1 MSIRTR
7 FNNKI
12 KDRLRNII
20 RAEVESE
27 LQWRVPQLLSFQQS
41 KEEDRQ
47 SFHDHTKA
55 PKQYALLY
63 ENLRQR
69 CEKSGMIV
77 ETLNIDIDDFES
89 WLQEFPELKNAYKNM
104 GEVYIE
110 KCLEHYLSHSLL
122 NLQKND
128 TFIDIAA
135 AGSPY
140 PDALNKRGVTSY
152 RLDLAYPAGTH
163 GKTIGADAGDTKL
176 PEGFASAMALHCA
189 YECFIGNADIRFV
202 KEAGRILCKGGR
214 YVIVPLYLDESYFIT
229 TSPYHN
235 QNDII
240 IEPEAKKVWRDDP
253 YKVPFCR
260 HYSPDAFKT
269 RIYDAVPSDMTRKIY
284 FVANLVN
291 IMEHYQDQRIYCFFL
306 FHCEKASI

>member
-1 MSIRTR
+1 VSILNSI
-7 FNNKI
+7 NNKI
-12 KDRLRNII
+12 KDRLRNTI
-20 RAEVESE
+20 RVEVENE

-41 KEEDRQ
+41 KQEDRQ

-104 GEVYIE
+104 GEAYIE

-152 RLDLAYPAGTH
+152 RLDLAYPAGIH
-163 GKTIGADAGDTKL
+163 GKTIGADAGDMKL
-176 PEGFASAMALHCA
+176 PAGFATAMALHCA
-189 YECFIGNADIRFV
+189 YECFMGDADVRFV
-202 KEAGRILCKGGR
+202 KEAGRILRRGR
-214 YVIVPLYLDESYFIT
+214 YIIIPLYLDETYFVA
-229 TSPYHN
+229 TSPYCN
-235 QNDII
+235 QKNII
-240 IEPEAKKVWRDDP
+240 IEPEAKKTWRDDP
-253 YKVPFCR
+253 YKVPFSR
-260 HYSPDAFKT
+260 HYSTDVFKT
-269 RIYDAVPSDMTRKIY
+269 RIYDAVPPGMTKKIY
-284 FVANLVN
+284 FVANLIDV
-291 IMEHYQDQRIYCFFL
+291 MERYQDQRIYCFFL
-306 FHCEKASI
+306 FYCEKEST

>member
-1 MSIRTR
+1 MTIRTR
-7 FNNKI
+7 INNKI
-12 KDRLRNII
+12 KDRLRTII
-20 RAEVESE
+20 KAEVESE

-41 KEEDRQ
+41 SQEDRQ

-55 PKQYALLY
+55 PKQYAQLY

-69 CEKSGMIV
+69 CEKTDMIV
-77 ETLNIDIDDFES
+77 EDLNINIGDFES
-89 WLQEFPELKNAYKNM
+89 WLQKYPEIHNAYKNA

-110 KCLEHYLSHSLL
+110 KCLEHYLSHRLL
-122 NLQKND
+122 NLHKND

-152 RLDLAYPAGTH
+152 RLDLTYPAGIH

-176 PEGFASAMALHCA
+176 PTGFASAMALHCA
-189 YECFIGNADIRFV
+189 YECFMGDADIRFV
-202 KEAGRILCKGGR
+202 KEACRILRVGGR
-214 YVIVPLYLDESYFIT
+214 YVIVPLYLDETHFVA
-229 TSPYHN
+229 TSPYCN

-253 YKVPFCR
+253 YKAPFSR
-260 HYSPDAFKT
+260 HYSADAFNT
-269 RIYDAVPSDMTRKIY
+269 RIYDAVPPGMTKKIY
-284 FVANLVN
+284 FIANLMDV
-291 IMEHYQDQRIYCFFL
+291 MAHYQDQRIYCFFL
-306 FHCEKASI
+306 FYCEKESA